1 MDGAV
6 PPSMVVRGRCREFW
20 LLIPASSVWA
30 DEPDVGG
37 TPVALDQKEALRV
50 SQSVIGT
57 IPSDYTFQDR
67 EGRPVRLSQYRGKP
81 LLVSFIYTGCF
92 QVCPLTTR
100 SLQKAVESGRDFF
113 GTDQFNIVSIGF
125 NQPADSF
132 QSLKSFTHP
141 IPDRCPQ
148 LEILRAHATTVEP
161 LTRELGFSY
170 LANPL
175 RIRPHSTGYPA
186 GLRRAY
192 LSTNLW

>member
-1 MDGAV
+1 MLVLMSKPCRWMGQCLQV
-6 PPSMVVRGRCREFW
+6 WLYVVVVGVW

-100 SLQKAVESGRDFF
+100 SLQKQWNQGVIFLEPTNSTLSALALISRRTPSNPSSRSHANTG
-113 GTDQFNIVSIGF
+113 SMSPIGNF
-125 NQPADSF
+125 
-132 QSLKSFTHP
+132 
-141 IPDRCPQ
+141 
-148 LEILRAHATTVEP
+148 
-161 LTRELGFSY
+161 
-170 LANPL
+170 
-175 RIRPHSTGYPA
+175 
-186 GLRRAY
+186 
-192 LSTNLW
+192 